1 MSAKDETYAKAIQ
14 DDIPA
19 INAQT
24 GTAYTL
30 ALADA
35 KPNAF
40 LTLSNSGAI
49 TLTVPLEAA
58 VAFPVGA
65 EVKFAQIGAGL
76 VTVTGE
82 NGDNDATVNPAAGGT
97 LALSGQYAS
106 GTLRK
111 IAANTW
117 LLTGDL
123 AAAT

>member
-1 MSAKDETYAKAIQ
+1 MTRNTTYARSMR

-35 KPNAF
+35 EPNAL
-40 LTLSNSGAI
+40 LTLSNGSAI
-49 TLTVPLEAA
+49 TLTVPLNAA
-58 VAFPVGA
+58 VAFPLGS
-65 EVKFAQIGAGL
+65 EINFAQIGAGL

-82 NGDNDATVNPAAGGT
+82 NGDDDATVQPAAGGT
-97 LALSGQYAS
+97 LALTGQYS
-106 GTLRK
+106 QGTLRK
-111 IAANTW
+111 IAADTW

-123 AAAT
+123 EPAT